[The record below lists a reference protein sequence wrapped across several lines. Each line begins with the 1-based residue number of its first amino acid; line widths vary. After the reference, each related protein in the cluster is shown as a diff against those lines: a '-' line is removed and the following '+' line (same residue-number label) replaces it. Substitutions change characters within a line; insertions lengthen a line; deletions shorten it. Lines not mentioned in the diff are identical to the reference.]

1 MILSNQRIYN
11 YVKAEREIVMEK
23 IYVVLLLSILF
34 IVFLILDYCLFHPIV
49 HELGH
54 YLGIK
59 KFKDDGL
66 IFIKCKIISSR
77 KYIKIGPYV
86 ISKGIGSLTMSK
98 TDFQNFS
105 SEQIQTITWMG
116 IGFGITYH
124 LCLII
129 IFILLGK
136 CSTVYFFTIACGV
149 VFYTLI
155 ELYFIGKY
163 FVVLVRNKV
172 LKRPIIIEQ
181 NNWSDFNILLDPCEF
196 KNYMKNNGEYNYKQ
210 LTDKI
215 GYEE

>member
-23 IYVVLLLSILF
+23 IYVELLWGILF
-34 IVFLILDYCLFHPIV
+34 IVFLILDYYLFHPIV

-66 IFIKCKIISSR
+66 IFIKGKIISSR

-105 SEQIQTITWMG
+105 SEQIRTITWMG
-116 IGFGITYH
+116 IGFGITHH

-129 IFILLGK
+129 IFTLLGI
-136 CSTVYFFTIACGV
+136 CSTVYFFAIACGEGIN
-149 VFYTLI
+149 TLI
-155 ELYFIGKY
+155 EFYVMGKY
-163 FVVLVRNKV
+163 CVVLVRNKV
-172 LKRPIIIEQ
+172 LKRPIKIEQ